1 MEHQARRWLLS
12 IFLTLS
18 LLLGV
23 ETRTA
28 SGQELGTAA
37 PPDSTQ
43 NVPVAQQ
50 GSAQPN
56 RTVSLRKLPGN
67 ILEDEKGIFLFPKEL
82 AKGKHWW
89 PTIGVLGG
97 TVALVASDPYTA
109 PAFRTTT
116 RLNGFNRDLS
126 SVNTAAFIA
135 AVPAAIYGVGWLRKR
150 FLCERHSAFGGRSGG
165 RRIPAGYSV
174 QGNHRTKA
182 AAQLHRKW
190 AVFGQFLPW
199 VAQSG

>member
-12 IFLTLS
+12 ILLTLS

-28 SGQELGTAA
+28 SGQELGTAG
-37 PPDSTQ
+37 PPGSTQ

-50 GSAQPN
+50 GSAQPG

-67 ILEDEKGIFLFPKEL
+67 ILEDEKEIFLFPKEL

-97 TVALVASDPYTA
+97 
-109 PAFRTTT
+109 
-116 RLNGFNRDLS
+116 
-126 SVNTAAFIA
+126 
-135 AVPAAIYGVGWLRKR
+135 
-150 FLCERHSAFGGRSGG
+150 SA
-165 RRIPAGYSV
+165 
-174 QGNHRTKA
+174 
-182 AAQLHRKW
+182 
-190 AVFGQFLPW
+190 
-199 VAQSG
+199 